1 MKLQTLTAFR
11 YGAAAL
17 REELF
22 PQGCSLCG
30 KALYSG
36 AEAFYGLCAPCRTL
50 LSAGL
55 TSSGENRCDL
65 CGQPLISEIGT
76 CLSCR
81 NGKLRSFDR
90 ILSLFPYTGK
100 YQKLLKAFKFGK
112 RPSLGNFFAD
122 MLIQGLDLL
131 FPEEKPGMGWVPVP
145 PRPGKIKKTGWDQVE
160 YLAKLL
166 DRNRLAGR
174 IPENPPVFR
183 CLTRLPSESQKE
195 LNREKRQTNLKKR
208 IILNTSQELPKT
220 ALLFDDVY
228 TTGSTMDACAE
239 ALKSGGVEKVYG
251 ICLFYD

>member
-1 MKLQTLTAFR
+1 MKLPILFSH
-11 YGAAAL
+11 GAAAIG
-17 REELF
+17 EELF
-22 PQGCSLCG
+22 PQGCALCG

-36 AEAFYGLCAPCRTL
+36 TEAFYGLCAPCRTMFVP
-50 LSAGL
+50 
-55 TSSGENRCDL
+55 TDTGEPRCSL
-65 CGQPLISEIGT
+65 CGQPLISEMEN

-81 NGKLRSFDR
+81 NGPPRNFDR

-100 YQKLLKAFKFGK
+100 YKKTLKAYKFGK
-112 RPSLGNFFAD
+112 RLGLGNFFAD
-122 MLIQGLDLL
+122 MLIQGLDTF

-145 PRPGKIKKTGWDQVE
+145 PRPGKIKQTGWDQVE

-166 DRNRLAGR
+166 GKKQGR
-174 IPENPPVFR
+174 IPENPGVFR
-183 CLTRLPSESQKE
+183 CLKRLPSKSQKA
-195 LNREKRQTNLKKR
+195 LNREQRQINLKKR
-208 IILNTSQELPKT
+208 IILNIPGRLPQT